1 MPAAYQDEN
10 GKWFKQCSKTGQL
23 FGPVDN
29 LEDLSE
35 WFNRNCKTSDLLRN
49 ENKEYQKERGKQY
62 RENNADKIK
71 ERDKQYRE
79 NNQDR
84 IRQYR
89 ENNQDR
95 IKQYRENNKDKMKEK
110 DKQYRKTPAGL
121 LAHYKNKA
129 KERGINFTLTIEW
142 FKEQTNLPQFEY
154 CAISGIK
161 FINEPNHP
169 FSRSLDRISST
180 KGYTPDNVRWVCFKY
195 NSWKSDLTLNDV
207 SLIFKYM
214 SKSAG
219 YDPIEY
225 MREVEKG
232 NPNPHLVLEN
242 NP

>member
-10 GKWFKQCSKTGQL
+10 GKWFKECSAIGQL

-35 WFNRNCKTSDLLRN
+35 WFRKGSKKDGFESSC
-49 ENKEYQKERGKQY
+49 KEYKKRKQKLWY
-62 RENNADKIK
+62 ENNSDKVK
-71 ERDKQYRE
+71 EKK
-79 NNQDR
+79 
-84 IRQYR
+84 
-89 ENNQDR
+89 
-95 IKQYRENNKDKMKEK
+95 KQYRENNKDKIKRYG
-110 DKQYRKTPAGL
+110 KQYWQSPIGL
-121 LAHYKNKA
+121 FSKYKRSA
-129 KERGINFTLTIEW
+129 RERGINFTLTIEW

-195 NSWKSDLTLNDV
+195 NSWKSDLTLNEI

-214 SKSAG
+214 SESAG